1 MILENRES
9 VGVAYQRTSMNYLA
23 SLLLPAALGLIAGA
37 THGLVSHAM
46 DLPVALE
53 DQMVFPFESVQ
64 PLD

>member
-1 MILENRES
+1 
-9 VGVAYQRTSMNYLA
+9 MNYLA